1 MSDQLP
7 VLPFWQARS
16 FWLTLTALVGSIL
29 PIVGIDWPWVNDPQ
43 TVDAIMQVVSGVAA
57 VLAWRERVNPS
68 FRLGK

>member
-29 PIVGIDWPWVNDPQ
+29 PLLGIDWPWVSDPQ
-43 TVDAIMQVVSGVAA
+43 TVDAIMQVVSGIAA